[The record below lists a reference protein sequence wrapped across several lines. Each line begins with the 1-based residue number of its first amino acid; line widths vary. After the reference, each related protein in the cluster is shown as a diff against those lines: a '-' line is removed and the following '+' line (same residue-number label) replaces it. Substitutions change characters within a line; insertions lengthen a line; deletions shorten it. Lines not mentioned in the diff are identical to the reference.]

1 MSVEVL
7 SLVGSG
13 MMVQKESYF
22 LGGEQRTIF
31 VNEEAR
37 ISIIPQPNGMGIH
50 SGLFE
55 IAKLRGER
63 IEVVETYCTE
73 EQVQRIIGEMVLS
86 GGL

>member
-7 SLVGSG
+7 TLVGSG
-13 MMVQKESYF
+13 MMVQTEPYF

-50 SGLFE
+50 AGLFE

-63 IEVVETYCTE
+63 IEIVETYCTE
-73 EQVQRIIGEMVLS
+73 RSEERRVGKECRL
-86 GGL
+86 

>member
-13 MMVQKESYF
+13 MMVHTEPYF

-37 ISIIPQPNGMGIH
+37 ISIIPQPNGMTIH
-50 SGLFE
+50 KNLFE

-63 IEVVETYCTE
+63 IEVIETYCTE
-73 EQVQRIIGEMVLS
+73 EQVKSIIGEMVLS